1 MRSEKWSLLPYTIIV
16 QVACSF
22 LFLFFLFPT
31 AYQMPYCKHR
41 MIQQHP
47 WSWKPHNLPDLF
59 SHLRLI
65 TMHLT
70 IHTKRLFFHKWT
82 LLTSLFCIIR
92 KSLTF
97 WTHLPLL
104 SFFLQMLFPA
114 VQPDHFFY
122 DILFFLSF
130 LFDFI
135 HLTIPLLHHSVTFL
149 PVLTFSLEGRNIT
162 GGIPT
167 QLQYI
172 FFRLVHSSYR

>member
-1 MRSEKWSLLPYTIIV
+1 
-16 QVACSF
+16 
-22 LFLFFLFPT
+22 
-31 AYQMPYCKHR
+31 
-41 MIQQHP
+41 
-47 WSWKPHNLPDLF
+47 
-59 SHLRLI
+59 
-65 TMHLT
+65 MHLT
-70 IHTKRLFFHKWT
+70 IRTKRLFFHKWT

-104 SFFLQMLFPA
+104 SFFLQMVFPA

-162 GGIPT
+162 GGIPHNYNT
-167 QLQYI
+167 YSSDWYI
-172 FFRLVHSSYR
+172 LHRYKADCHDYRYHSDNLAFYSHCHGFFLNKAVQMFLV